1 MKKDLLSI
9 FDLSAAEVWSIWALA
24 GKLKSRG
31 GVVDILHGKT
41 LGMIFEKPSTR
52 TFTSFAVAM
61 YQLGGMPLMMDAR
74 NLQRKRGESIA
85 DTALTLS
92 RYLDGIMIRAIHH
105 EDVMEFAKHSQIPI
119 ISGLTDLEHPCQVL
133 GDIFTLIEKRSIKG
147 PEQLKKAKVVFVGDG
162 NNMSNSWLAAA
173 GLMGFHFV
181 LARPKG
187 YGPDAAILKKAQ
199 ALAKVSGGR
208 IEIVEDPLKA
218 VKGADVIYTDVWI
231 SMGDEG
237 EQDKRRKA
245 FKPYQINQKLVGL
258 AKKDVMVM
266 HCLPAVRGEEIT
278 DAVMDG
284 PNSVIFDEAE
294 NRLHI
299 QKAILVYL
307 LK

>member
-24 GKLKSRG
+24 GKLKTRG
-31 GVVDILHGKT
+31 RVTDILHGKT

-105 EDVMEFAKHSQIPI
+105 EDVVEFARHSQIPI

-133 GDIFTLIEKRSIKG
+133 GDIFTLIEKRGIKG

-162 NNMSNSWLAAA
+162 NNMSNSWVAAA

-187 YGPDAAILKKAQ
+187 YGPNPDILKKAQ
-199 ALAKVSGGR
+199 ALAKVSGGV
-208 IEIVEDPLKA
+208 IEIVEDPIKA
-218 VKGADVIYTDVWI
+218 VQGADVIYTDVWI
-231 SMGDEG
+231 SMGDES
-237 EQDKRRKA
+237 EKDKRLKA
-245 FKPYQINQKLVGL
+245 FKPYQINQKLISN

-278 DAVMDG
+278 DTVMDG

-299 QKAILVYL
+299 QKAILMYL